1 MINISYVFSSTSHI
15 IEIKTHVSRVDNNG
29 NLIQSISEKTT
40 IGDACFKKE
49 RKLDI
54 CYWGVTGNEIIR
66 NYIWVW
72 NICFIIGLG
81 APTVPEKLM

>member
-1 MINISYVFSSTSHI
+1 MPERKRFFPIDSLSL
-15 IEIKTHVSRVDNNG
+15 DNNG
-29 NLIQSISEKTT
+29 ILIQSISEKTT